1 MCLASFPHNDVV
13 NSVAFNPKDNEM
25 FISTSDDYEI
35 KIWRSQ
41 ASIREKGIAA
51 MSRANEIRL
60 KNIKK
65 KDEVVSRPTYT
76 TNDGKSIN

>member
-1 MCLASFPHNDVV
+1 
-13 NSVAFNPKDNEM
+13 M

-41 ASIREKGIAA
+41 ASVRELGIAE

-65 KDEVVSRPTYT
+65 KNVDVPRPTYT

>member
-41 ASIREKGIAA
+41 ASVREHGIAE

-60 KNIKK
+60 KHIRKK
-65 KDEVVSRPTYT
+65 VEEPRVPTWT